1 MQAAARVEIGRT
13 AGVFWSF
20 FDHAVEGIFL
30 TTPAGRYLMANPRLA
45 AIYGFASP
53 EELIKH
59 FDDIGTQL
67 YVRPHRRDEFIEA
80 VESGEVIGFESE
92 VLRRDGSVI
101 WISEN
106 ARSVKDHAGRIQYFE
121 GTVIDITDRKRAEL
135 LLEKQRAYHHQL
147 FFNSPLAMVLLDA
160 DRRVTSCNPAFE
172 SLFGYALAE
181 IHESTIREILI
192 PPGLIVEAE
201 NYRAAVLSG
210 HTPAKET
217 IRRHKDGRDIPVSMQ
232 AFPVL
237 IENEIAGVY
246 YIYQDISERKQYE
259 ATITRQAFHDDL
271 TGLPN
276 RTLFQDRL
284 NRALERARRHDSH
297 QFALVLIDLDR
308 FKKINDT
315 LGHLAG
321 DQLLRHVS
329 HILQTSVRSVDT
341 AARLGGDEFGLI
353 LEDFQSKHDVLVVL
367 ERVQTMLRE
376 PFEINGNIVHTS
388 GSMGIVLN
396 TADYTDTVDI
406 MRDADIAMYRAKEQ
420 RKTYQIFSSEMQKE
434 LLEVLEIESALKGA
448 VHRNELSLHYQPIV
462 SLTTSRL
469 EGFEAL
475 LRWNHPVRGSIPPD
489 RFIPIAEDSG
499 LILPLGSWAL
509 REACRQLGE
518 WVRNPEMESLVMSVN
533 VSSRQFT
540 QIDLAREV
548 EELLHQNAIPAG
560 RLRLEITEST
570 LMHDMDEVLLVVN
583 KLKTM
588 GVRLAIDDFGT
599 GYSSLSYL
607 KQLPVDCLKI
617 DRSFIS
623 GARNLDDSYQILKSV
638 TAMARHMGIT
648 VVAEGVED
656 SYQQALLR
664 ELECD
669 NAQGFL
675 YSRPMTADD
684 AEAWL
689 IDKANSR

>member
-1 MQAAARVEIGRT
+1 MQAARVEIERT
-13 AGVFWSF
+13 ASVFWSF

-53 EELIKH
+53 EELIRH

-67 YVRPHRRDEFIEA
+67 YVNPRRREEFIEA

-172 SLFGYALAE
+172 SLFGYNLGE
-181 IHESTIREILI
+181 IHGSTIRDILI
-192 PPGLIVEAE
+192 PAGLVVEAE

-210 HTPAKET
+210 HTAAKET
-217 IRRHKDGRDIPVSMQ
+217 IRRHKDGRDVPVSMQ

-246 YIYQDISERKQYE
+246 YIYQDISERKAYE
-259 ATITRQAFHDDL
+259 ATITRQAFHDEL

-284 NRALERARRHDSH
+284 NRALERAKRHDTH

-321 DQLLRHVS
+321 DQLLCHTAQ
-329 HILQTSVRSVDT
+329 ILQTSVRSVDT

-353 LEDFQSKHDVLVVL
+353 LEEIQSKHDVLMVL
-367 ERVQTMLRE
+367 ERVQTLLRE
-376 PFEINGNIVHTS
+376 PCEINGHIVHTS

-396 TADYTDTVDI
+396 TADYGSTVDI

-434 LLEVLEIESALKGA
+434 LLEVMEIESALKGA
-448 VHRNELSLHYQPIV
+448 AHRNELSLHYQPIV
-462 SLTTSRL
+462 SLSTSRL

-475 LRWNHPVRGSIPPD
+475 LRWNHPLRGTIPPD

-518 WVRNPEMESLVMSVN
+518 WSRDPTMQGLVMSVN

-540 QIDLAREV
+540 QIDLAHEV
-548 EELLHQNAIPAG
+548 EDLLRTNQIPKG

-570 LMHDMDEVLLVVN
+570 LMHDMDEVLIVVN
-583 KLKTM
+583 KLKMM

-623 GARNLDDSYQILKSV
+623 GARQIEDSYQILKSV

-675 YSRPMTADD
+675 YSKPMTAGD

-689 IDKANSR
+689 QERKRLR